1 MADALYVKQNGS
13 LVQLDLGSGGGGAEL
28 VRTTVTLS
36 GALAA
41 GTAVSVPSHTVGGN
55 QLIIWVNGIAVAE
68 GDQYTDLSETT
79 VAFAADLP
87 AGTEIS
93 CACHMDSSTAVT
105 DATAMAQSIA
115 DLSAKDTE
123 LTATDASL
131 AAQIADLSAKIKA
144 LSSSSEL
151 LLAAHPVG
159 SLYWSSVSTDPSELF
174 GGTWERIKDRFILAA
189 GDDYAAGA
197 TGGEASHAIT
207 KAELPAVSPQ
217 IAVATAGYL
226 PKGATLGAIN
236 RAGTTKTIG
245 SGTFTD
251 RQVGTAYS
259 EGTPEYEE
267 ATTIAPLGDGEA
279 MPIMPPY
286 ETYYCWRRTA

>member
-13 LVQLDLGSGGGGAEL
+13 LVQLDLGGGGSGAEL
-28 VRTTVTLS
+28 VRTSVTLD
-36 GALAA
+36 GTLAA
-41 GTAVSVPSHTVGGN
+41 GAAVSVPSHKVGGN
-55 QLIIWVNGIAVAE
+55 QLLLWINGVLVASGE
-68 GDQYTDLSETT
+68 QYTDLSETT
-79 VAFAADLP
+79 VAFTADLP

-93 CACHMDSSTAVT
+93 CACHMDSTTEVT

-115 DLSAKDTE
+115 DLSAKD
-123 LTATDASL
+123 ASL
-131 AAQIADLSAKIKA
+131 EAQIADLSAKLKE
-144 LSSSSEL
+144 LSGSSEI

-159 SLYWSSVSTDPSELF
+159 SLYWSSEATDPSDLF

-189 GDDYAAGA
+189 GDDYAVGA
-197 TGGEASHAIT
+197 TGGEVSHAIT

-217 IAVATAGYL
+217 IAVSTAGYL
-226 PKGATLGAIN
+226 PKGAALGAIN
-236 RAGTTKTIG
+236 RIGASKTVG

-251 RQVGTAYS
+251 RVVGEAYS
-259 EGTPEYEE
+259 EGTPAYED

-286 ETYYCWRRTA
+286 ETYYCWKRTA